1 MGSGLPYNHITDK
14 EYSGSN
20 TLYLM
25 MQNRNDPRCLTYRQA
40 QSIGAHVRKGENG
53 VSLIKLVTH
62 SEKVNRDENG
72 KPVLNDIGEPEIIR
86 MQLEN
91 PYIKNFTVFNAQQI
105 DGLPPLKQE
114 PLPEL
119 T

>member
-1 MGSGLPYNHITDK
+1 MGSGFPFNLITGK

-25 MQNRNDPRCLTYRQA
+25 MQNRNDPRWLTYRQA
-40 QSIGAHVRKGENG
+40 QSVGAQVRKGEHG

-62 SEKVNRDENG
+62 SERVNRDENG
-72 KPVLNDIGEPEIIR
+72 KPVLNDKGEPEIIR

-91 PYIKNFTVFNAQQI
+91 PYIKNFTVFNAQ
-105 DGLPPLKQE
+105 
-114 PLPEL
+114 
-119 T
+119 